1 MYAGEF
7 IGFQVSKR
15 WAPVMTL
22 TELASIL
29 RAKLAK
35 LSHFVV
41 SSRCDTPRLI
51 VYKQKSDA
59 GEAPLCGDLLVGI
72 YKK

>member
-1 MYAGEF
+1 
-7 IGFQVSKR
+7 
-15 WAPVMTL
+15 MTL

-35 LSHFVV
+35 LSHSAV
-41 SSRCDTPRLI
+41 SSRCDTSRLI
-51 VYKQKSDA
+51 AYKQKSDA

-72 YKK
+72 YKNESRAG

>member
-1 MYAGEF
+1 MYGGELT
-7 IGFQVSKR
+7 GFRVSKR

-22 TELASIL
+22 TGLASIL

-35 LSHFVV
+35 LSHSAD
-41 SSRCDTPRLI
+41 SSRCDTSRLI
-51 VYKQKSDA
+51 AYKQKSDA
-59 GEAPLCGDLLVGI
+59 GEASLFGDLLVGI